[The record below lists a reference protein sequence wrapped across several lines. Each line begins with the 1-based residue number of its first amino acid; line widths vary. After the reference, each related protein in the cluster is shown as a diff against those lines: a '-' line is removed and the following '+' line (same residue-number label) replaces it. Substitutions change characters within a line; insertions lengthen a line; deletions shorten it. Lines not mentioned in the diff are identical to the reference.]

1 MRNLLKVKTTE
12 FQNSIGKSIE
22 INGEIYDKVLGT
34 GKSNSLIVKGI
45 HKKTKKEVAIK
56 IY

>member
-1 MRNLLKVKTTE
+1 M
-12 FQNSIGKSIE
+12 
-22 INGEIYDKVLGT
+22 NGEIYEKVLGI
-34 GKSNSLIVKGI
+34 GRSNSLIVKGI